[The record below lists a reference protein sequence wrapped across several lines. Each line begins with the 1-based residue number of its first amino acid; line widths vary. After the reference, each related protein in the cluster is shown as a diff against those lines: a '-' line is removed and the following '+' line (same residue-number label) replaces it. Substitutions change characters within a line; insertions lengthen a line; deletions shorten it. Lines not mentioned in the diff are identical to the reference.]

1 MKIKKSGGYQGEC
14 ERRIEFIVKMQKKYP
29 GVGVWSGVGW
39 RSSLGRW
46 EVIVKMQKSRG
57 GWSGWGL
64 GGVGGGWLVA
74 GLGVGGGVGYG
85 ECEPRIEGLVKCI

>member
-1 MKIKKSGGYQGEC
+1 MNEELYCKNA
-14 ERRIEFIVKMQKKYP
+14 KKYP

-46 EVIVKMQKSRG
+46 EVIVKMQKSRD

-64 GGVGGGWLVA
+64 GGGGRGLVSS
-74 GLGVGGGVGYG
+74 GVGCRGCRGVWGT
-85 ECEPRIEGLVKCI
+85 